1 MRGGLWKA
9 DPVSEAPVL
18 ENSAEKAAPPSTHD
32 HDAPRAAGKGDS
44 IAMRTV
50 PPLVMAMIFIGMYL
64 WLRSSM
70 DENRQFL
77 LPTGSEMWSDGI
89 GNTEVLR
96 ELVERLFVT
105 AKIALAGLAMSITLG
120 VFVGL
125 MMYSFRWF
133 ENATYP
139 FLVAL
144 QSVPILAIAPLLQQ
158 GLGFGLAPKVIVCFI
173 ISFFPIPTTL
183 LLGLK
188 SVDRP
193 MRDLFALA
201 GVSWL
206 TTLRKLSL
214 PAAMPHLFT
223 GFRIAAGLS
232 VIGAIV
238 GELFFRTGSGGLGQ
252 MLINSKIEFEYPR
265 MYSALL
271 ASSALSIAVFLAFS
285 WTGNRLFSSWHESA
299 ETEI

>member
-1 MRGGLWKA
+1 MRGELWKA
-9 DPVSEAPVL
+9 DPVSDAPVL
-18 ENSAEKAAPPSTHD
+18 ENSAKTAATPSTHD

-50 PPLVMAMIFIGMYL
+50 PPLVMTLIFIGMYL